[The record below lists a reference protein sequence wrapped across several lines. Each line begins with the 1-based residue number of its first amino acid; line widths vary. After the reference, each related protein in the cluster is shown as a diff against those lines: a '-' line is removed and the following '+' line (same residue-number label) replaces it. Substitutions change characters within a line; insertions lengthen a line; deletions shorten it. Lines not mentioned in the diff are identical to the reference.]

1 MLSGMYTLH
10 ERIDDRFEVGD
21 TRLMYGIT
29 VPLLVGVAAIA
40 LFLWVGE
47 WWLLVPTLL
56 CVIALTTTVAIGIS
70 RMLAEEE
77 PESRTAPT
85 AAPPNA

>member
-1 MLSGMYTLH
+1 MYTLH
-10 ERIDDRFEVGD
+10 ERIDDRFDVGD

-29 VPLLVGVAAIA
+29 VPLLIGVVSIA
-40 LFLWVGE
+40 LFLSIAQ

-56 CVIALTTTVAIGIS
+56 CVVVLTTTVAIGIG

-77 PESRTAPT
+77 PRPRH
-85 AAPPNA
+85 